1 MTDASDPPHHLMPDA
16 FTSRPVLT
24 GDDAAAVFG
33 RLFDEYAPGL
43 QRYVT
48 RRIGAAGAEDVVA
61 ESFLTA
67 FRRRA
72 AYDPAR
78 AEIRAWLYGIA
89 TNLLR
94 KYLDGET
101 RQLRATA
108 RLNAAQRTSADG
120 HEDAA
125 IARLDAEVRVSQLAA
140 AIATLNAGD
149 RDVLLLTAWAGMDS
163 AEIAAALDIPVGTVR
178 SRLHRVRG
186 QLRLAA
192 ARAHA
197 IDIAKE

>member
-1 MTDASDPPHHLMPDA
+1 MPDPPS
-16 FTSRPVLT
+16 SRPVLT
-24 GDDAAAVFG
+24 GDDAVALFG

-61 ESFLTA
+61 ETFLTA
-67 FRRRA
+67 FRRRT
-72 AYDPAR
+72 AYEPAR

-94 KYLDGET
+94 KHLEGET
-101 RQLRATA
+101 RQLHAAA
-108 RLNAAQRTSADG
+108 RLGGVHPRSDEG

-125 IARLDAEVRVSQLAA
+125 IARIDAQVRVSQLAT
-140 AIATLNAGD
+140 AIATLNIVD
-149 RDVLLLTAWAGMDS
+149 RDVLLLTAWAGMNS

-178 SRLHRVRG
+178 SRLHRVRS
-186 QLRLAA
+186 QLRTEAA
-192 ARAHA
+192 CAHVT
-197 IDIAKE
+197 DPAKE